1 VKGYITRK
9 NNHWYVVIYE
19 GLDPATGKERRRWH
33 PAGTDRTEA
42 EALARRLADQELE
55 RRGTGRSRL
64 TLAAHIE
71 RTWLPRKTRQ
81 LRAVTLDGYRR
92 QLRLYILPHLG
103 HMPLR
108 SLRVEQIE
116 DLYEHLLTAGR
127 AEGIGGLSTK
137 TVLEVHALLRQI
149 LDDAV
154 TRGLLATN
162 PARQAVPPRH
172 RRDQHRR
179 RMAWTARELSTFLA
193 RMAGHRHHPT
203 WWLAAHTGIR
213 RSELIGLQ
221 WRDIDLEHR
230 RLSITRTIVA
240 VNGRMQPSNGK
251 TTNAARTIDLDERT
265 IAVLGRWRQD
275 HTDRFGG
282 LNPERGLVVRDD
294 GELINPQTISQAF
307 GRAVAKTE
315 LPRLSL
321 HGLRHT
327 HASLLQF
334 EGWRAAEGRLRAV
347 GPLHARIHDG
357 DLPARPSRHAGRS
370 RGDVRHPHERRRRV
384 SVLPTTRR

>member
-1 VKGYITRK
+1 
-9 NNHWYVVIYE
+9 
-19 GLDPATGKERRRWH
+19 
-33 PAGTDRTEA
+33 
-42 EALARRLADQELE
+42 
-55 RRGTGRSRL
+55 
-64 TLAAHIE
+64 
-71 RTWLPRKTRQ
+71 
-81 LRAVTLDGYRR
+81 
-92 QLRLYILPHLG
+92 
-103 HMPLR
+103 MPLR

-116 DLYEHLLTAGR
+116 ELYEHLLTAGR

-137 TVLEVHALLRQI
+137 SVLEVHALLRQI
-149 LDDAV
+149 LDNAV
-154 TRGLLATN
+154 MRGLLTIN

-193 RMAGHRHHPT
+193 RMAGHRHHRT
-203 WWLAAHTGIR
+203 WWLAAHTGVR
-213 RSELIGLQ
+213 RSELLGLQ

-265 IAVLGRWRQD
+265 IGVLGRWQQD
-275 HTDRFGG
+275 HTDWFGG

-327 HASLLQF
+327 HASLLLKAGVPLKVVS
-334 EGWRAAEGRLRAV
+334 ERL
-347 GPLHARIHDG
+347 GHST
-357 DLPARPSRHAGRS
+357 PAFTMATYRH
-370 RGDVRHPHERRRRV
+370 
-384 SVLPTTRR
+384 VLPGMQAEAAATFATLMNDAEE